1 MDTNTLLARF
11 PHFELSY
18 EKMAHKKVSSHHSLA
33 LGIPRGRKYYA
44 WYTFHMDRN
53 VCYLLE
59 LNKDKRILRTSEV
72 HAPFDPSLSLGTI
85 LYGTLVEN
93 HRSPEETVAATGA
106 PFSIFMAEEIYYYR
120 GLSLRDYTFSEKF
133 TFLLEFLES
142 QAPFAAAVAAT
153 NTPLPSLV
161 CTLPIM
167 WIDEASEATIPPDLA
182 KNAGYAIHHIQY
194 RDPTRISPYLNV
206 MVQKHAT
213 TATPTSATQP
223 QVASTPSL
231 PEPPIARD
239 LPFDY
244 AKPQYRYPSVFRVT
258 ADLQYDVYHLY
269 AYDDQTNAPV
279 YLQPA
284 CVPNY
289 KTSVFLNRIFRR
301 IRENE
306 NLDWIEESDDEA
318 DFENTAMD
326 KHVDLRKTVM
336 MECTFHPKFKK
347 WTPTRILGDSVKM
360 VSLGKL
366 VRAADDRPRQSFS
379 RPAQGSHANRPRS
392 HHPTHHANHHRR

>member
-1 MDTNTLLARF
+1 
-11 PHFELSY
+11 
-18 EKMAHKKVSSHHSLA
+18 
-33 LGIPRGRKYYA
+33 
-44 WYTFHMDRN
+44 
-53 VCYLLE
+53 
-59 LNKDKRILRTSEV
+59 
-72 HAPFDPSLSLGTI
+72 
-85 LYGTLVEN
+85 
-93 HRSPEETVAATGA
+93 
-106 PFSIFMAEEIYYYR
+106 
-120 GLSLRDYTFSEKF
+120 
-133 TFLLEFLES
+133 
-142 QAPFAAAVAAT
+142 
-153 NTPLPSLV
+153 
-161 CTLPIM
+161 
-167 WIDEASEATIPPDLA
+167 
-182 KNAGYAIHHIQY
+182 
-194 RDPTRISPYLNV
+194 

-213 TATPTSATQP
+213 TATPSSAAAPPVPTS
-223 QVASTPSL
+223 SL
-231 PEPPIARD
+231 PDPPIARD

-244 AKPQYRYPSVFRVT
+244 TKPQYRYPTVFRVT

-279 YLQPA
+279 YIQPA

-366 VRAADDRPRQSFS
+366 VRAADGRPTQSFS
-379 RPAQGSHANRPRS
+379 RPAQGFHANRPR
-392 HHPTHHANHHRR
+392 PHHANHRR